1 MRRLAL
7 ILALC
12 LVIPFTLTACNGGG
26 GEPVTAD
33 EILPVAKALIERSV
47 VINTA
52 LLGDGIPT
60 GGTAF
65 GEYYYA
71 DEAWEDRY
79 AIDSVEDLL
88 SYAASVYTTTI
99 YDQLYSL
106 TIAKDGVE
114 PPDYQNRGK
123 PAAGLLVYSAR
134 QGWYKNTEHEYLYD
148 TMTMTASTANTATV
162 ALTVRIT
169 PEGYTPQER
178 EISLNLL
185 LTEGG
190 WRCDKL
196 TYVAYD
202 YSSVN

>member
-7 ILALC
+7 ILLLC
-12 LVIPFTLTACNGGG
+12 LVIPLALVGCNGGA
-26 GEPVTAD
+26 GEAVTA
-33 EILPVAKALIERSV
+33 EQILPIAEALIERSV
-47 VINTA
+47 VANTA
-52 LLGDGIPT
+52 MIGDGIPT

-65 GEYYYA
+65 GEYFYA

-79 AIDSVEDLL
+79 SIDSVEDLL
-88 SYAASVYTTTI
+88 SYVASVYTSTI
-99 YDQLYSL
+99 YDILYSEA
-106 TIAKDGVE
+106 IAKDGVE
-114 PPDYQNRGK
+114 PPDYQNRGA
-123 PAAGLLVYSAR
+123 PATGLLVYTGR

-148 TMTMTASTANTATV
+148 TMTLTASTANTATV
-162 ALTVRIT
+162 TLTVRIT

-185 LTEGG
+185 YTEGG